1 MQSRFAFLWCY
12 VPHHMMLITALV
24 QSREAGLLHKPHR
37 RPCRCVAFSAWRRHH
52 LLAFPLSTVRG
63 LRCPRI
69 CSAEQSPPCSHR
81 LVDSALCAVKKQQP
95 CPSSAWRNDAAKWAV
110 PPPYA
115 SPSSPIILLLL
126 LLPVSYWSY
135 MVSVHRI
142 PYHPTLYFPYT
153 KEKRKNCISQQFEL
167 PLLIMDPNSYDVFC
181 IVIWWTLFYYKS

>member
-1 MQSRFAFLWCY
+1 MLSQVNLSDAIPLRFPVMLCAT
-12 VPHHMMLITALV
+12 PHDAYHRTGAV
-24 QSREAGLLHKPHR
+24 QGGRSPPQTTPKAVQVL
-37 RPCRCVAFSAWRRHH
+37 AFSAWRRHH
-52 LLAFPLSTVRG
+52 LLAFPLSTVHG
-63 LRCPRI
+63 LRCPQI

-126 LLPVSYWSY
+126 LLPASWSY

-142 PYHPTLYFPYT
+142 PYHPLYFPYT
-153 KEKRKNCISQQFEL
+153 KEKRKKCISQQFEL
-167 PLLIMDPNSYDVFC
+167 
-181 IVIWWTLFYYKS
+181 